1 MASTNLRTKQRQEKS
16 GVKCLVC
23 FQVCVLQGRNI
34 FKIIALSRAER
45 DVRGTLQAKFYID
58 MKDVNKADITR
69 IVNFGAVRLW
79 RQMRAS
85 GDDLQLG
92 TKFPT
97 HDSSGL
103 EDAGLHVRIDSV
115 PEASELDFVA
125 EYLLAHADG
134 VILWVVM
141 IIRELLKIA
150 ESGAFTVQQL
160 RKTLSSIPTSLH
172 ELYLD
177 ILGKVKTGKH
187 SNVKQA
193 KYIFSWLLFA
203 GRTLRVDEF
212 RDVTAMFHWG
222 KSSRSESFLQRNRV
236 RHYTKSWNPTRTLIA
251 NLCEALI
258 EIVPSNK
265 KPSSEF
271 WYNRNVSG
279 DDSVQLIHQTA
290 KDFLLSNPDPSI
302 FGV

>member
-1 MASTNLRTKQRQEKS
+1 
-16 GVKCLVC
+16 
-23 FQVCVLQGRNI
+23 
-34 FKIIALSRAER
+34 
-45 DVRGTLQAKFYID
+45 
-58 MKDVNKADITR
+58 
-69 IVNFGAVRLW
+69 
-79 RQMRAS
+79 
-85 GDDLQLG
+85 
-92 TKFPT
+92 
-97 HDSSGL
+97 
-103 EDAGLHVRIDSV
+103 
-115 PEASELDFVA
+115 
-125 EYLLAHADG
+125 
-134 VILWVVM
+134 M